1 MKVYGIAR
9 LTNHPEQVAGKNG
22 PITKIRLAW
31 NTGRGDR
38 KKSNFL
44 NAVAFNKTAELLKTV
59 SKGHRIMIE
68 GTLRAEPWQ
77 KDDKKGTAHEIYIN
91 DFTYIEPRDD
101 NQHAQPQ
108 NNDGLD
114 EQFSPKNSEAGA

>member
-1 MKVYGIAR
+1 MKVFGIAR
-9 LTNHPEQVAGKNG
+9 LTNFPEQVAGRNG

-44 NAVAFNKTAELLKTV
+44 NAVAFGKTAELLKTV
-59 SKGHRIMIE
+59 SKGHRILVE

-77 KDDKKGTAHEIYIN
+77 TDDKKGVAHEIYIN
-91 DFTYIEPRDD
+91 EFSYIEPRDD
-101 NQHAQPQ
+101 NRQAQPQ

-114 EQFSPKNSEAGA
+114 EQFSSDNNEAGA